1 MKGMFFSFTTQSVSG
16 QKLGE
21 REGAMDTWW
30 DHIVLPMGCE
40 QDCVNACVIR
50 TRWDIEDRP
59 IGIVT
64 VHRQSHAIEVPN
76 RRLEDNEMQSSRRLF
91 AVMVTALGGPAQS
104 QQEADRWGMPWT
116 PGPHTRSFFVAS
128 MSPDR
133 PADNLGNVSR
143 P

>member
-1 MKGMFFSFTTQSVSG
+1 MVMKGMFFSFTAQSVSG

-30 DHIVLPMGCE
+30 NHVVLPMGRE

-91 AVMVTALGGPAQS
+91 AVMVTAWVRGVVERIVQRSEIAARGDRCTCRVDRAVVGGG
-104 QQEADRWGMPWT
+104 R
-116 PGPHTRSFFVAS
+116 R
-128 MSPDR
+128 R
-133 PADNLGNVSR
+133 
-143 P
+143 